1 MLSRVANSIYWMSR
15 YVERAENIARFID
28 VTLQVI
34 LDQPAESG
42 EQWEPLIRTTGD
54 EKFFE
59 ERYGEFNSSN
69 VLKFL
74 SFDRSYSN
82 SIITCLQNAR
92 ENARTVR
99 EAISSESWEQ
109 LNAYYHFVKEAS
121 VSPNSYSDPEFY
133 DRVRQHSQLFSGIL
147 DATMTRGT
155 GWHFANIGSL
165 IERADKT
172 SRILD
177 VKYFTLLRNVQ
188 DIDTTFDDLLWSAVL
203 RSVSGFEMFRK
214 RHHTLTVHRV
224 VDFLVLDPKFP
235 RTVLYCLEQTLHS
248 LNRIEASI
256 PNDQNPAIYKT
267 IELIRSLRSMT
278 ANVIIDG
285 GMHEFIDSFQSQLN
299 DIGKAINDTFF
310 KARSFTTSQL
320 PQGPH
325 SLKSRADAAFQPEP
339 AYQSNTQSQSIS
351 SISIES

>member
-1 MLSRVANSIYWMSR
+1 MSR

-34 LDQPAESG
+34 LDQPVDTG
-42 EQWEPLIRTTGD
+42 EQWEPLVRTTGD
-54 EKFFE
+54 EEFFLKH
-59 ERYGEFNSSN
+59 YGQFNAAN
-69 VLKFL
+69 VLQFL
-74 SFDRSYSN
+74 SFDRSYTN
-82 SIITCLQNAR
+82 SILTCLQNAR

-121 VSPNSYSDPEFY
+121 ASSYASADPEFY

-177 VKYFTLLRNVQ
+177 VKYFTLLRNVH

-214 RHHTLTVHRV
+214 RHHALTVHRV
-224 VDFLVLDPKFP
+224 VDFLILDAKFP
-235 RTVLYCLEQTLHS
+235 RTLLYCLEQMLHS
-248 LNRIEASI
+248 LNRIASAV
-256 PNDQNPAIYKT
+256 PSEQNQAIIRTKN
-267 IELIRSLRSMT
+267 LIRLLRSLDADT
-278 ANVIIDG
+278 IIDT

-299 DIGKAINDTFF
+299 DIGQSINETFF
-310 KARSFTTSQL
+310 KARSFSSSKVAFGTESDHSETSSM
-320 PQGPH
+320 P
-325 SLKSRADAAFQPEP
+325 
-339 AYQSNTQSQSIS
+339 TQSQSHSASPS